1 VKQKGPVVHYP
12 GYDVLEQRGHWDEA
26 TRQVVLDRMHNIPT
40 IKYFTLTEVEIL
52 QAVCDRVMPQDDR
65 PKDQRIA
72 IVPWIDQRCHF
83 HLSDGTRFEEMP
95 PDEIA
100 WRWGLEGIDQ
110 TSWEMHG
117 RHFVELGGGGAGL
130 RAGTNQARRS
140 ARRGLATDAGL
151 AFLDGHPDAPHR
163 GAVLC
168 PPLGLER
175 DRLWRPGLP
184 SRLCFSQ
191 RQSSR
196 ALGSGP
202 GPSGRRRMI

>member
-1 VKQKGPVVHYP
+1 VKQKSPMVRYP

-110 TSWEMHG
+110 TSWAMHG
-117 RHFVELGGGGAGL
+117 RHFVELEGEE
-130 RAGTNQARRS
+130 QDS
-140 ARRGLATDAGL
+140 
-151 AFLDGHPDAPHR
+151 
-163 GAVLC
+163 V
-168 PPLGLER
+168 LER
-175 DRLWRPGLP
+175 IRQGDPPGEVWQRMP
-184 SRLCFSQ
+184 ASRFWTAILM
-191 RQSSR
+191 RHIV
-196 ALGSGP
+196 GP
-202 GPSGRRRMI
+202 YYAHPWAWNEIGFGGPAYPRGYASLNANRREPWEVDPVRVADEE